1 MAVTIFRIIA
11 VVVIILGVFIG
22 IFVLPFLARF
32 LKKANK
38 SMAGRAR
45 QVRDQVN
52 TSLGGMETAQNQIEA
67 FSAVSA
73 SVKAGMDSAIS
84 AAGKAVSFLESRTFQ
99 IGLPAVLWFLLLV
112 IALPRGL
119 RRRTPKPK
127 PKRVI
132 PPPSWEAAAAQAEA
146 ASENG

>member
-1 MAVTIFRIIA
+1 M
-11 VVVIILGVFIG
+11 IILGVFIG

-52 TSLGGMETAQNQIEA
+52 TSLGGMKTAQDQIEA

-127 PKRVI
+127 RVI